1 MLDSQTI
8 NVRLSGVFSEFRG
21 FLGFPHCPSC
31 SRSRHEIPIR
41 LIRHRLADPASA
53 KNDKTSHP
61 TTKLFHRLIFLEQ
74 SSRNNDSYHPGTARA
89 SQMCSSL
96 QRAHAEDLADEVGS
110 FMNVGHRTGGIPSG
124 PFQNGKATNALGL
137 GIITCKKT
145 SWIFGYSTYV
155 QIALRLRD
163 YLFGRGMKRQ

>member
-8 NVRLSGVFSEFRG
+8 NVRLSGVVSEFRG

-61 TTKLFHRLIFLEQ
+61 TTKLFHRLILEQ

-96 QRAHAEDLADEVGS
+96 QRAHAEDLADEVEVSWMLG
-110 FMNVGHRTGGIPSG
+110 TGQEA
-124 PFQNGKATNALGL
+124 FQVALSKRESNKCFGL